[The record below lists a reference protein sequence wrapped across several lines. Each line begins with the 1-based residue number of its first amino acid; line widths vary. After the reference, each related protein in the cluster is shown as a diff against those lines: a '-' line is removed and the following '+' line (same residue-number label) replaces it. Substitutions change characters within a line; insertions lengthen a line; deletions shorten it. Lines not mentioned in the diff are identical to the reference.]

1 MKVMLIDP
9 PGFMGH
15 AIGRILGSFGTNKAD
30 QAWPPYDLQVMA
42 GYCRK
47 NRHDFKILDANN
59 LRLSYEDVYKE
70 IKSYNPDWVIYLT
83 CFPNFILDAQIAS
96 AAKRV
101 SPYIKTACMSL
112 SIFSVREPETQMRK
126 IVDLDYIPWGEPEIT
141 LMKLINGE
149 EPKNIRGLYYRDS
162 DGSVNFIRR
171 IMWTG
176 GEAERVRNLDDLG
189 VPVHSSL
196 PVDIYKCPLS
206 LNYPM
211 AIVNCSRGCI
221 NWCVHCQAG
230 AFQKPLR
237 YRSVDNVLEELHEV
251 RASGIKEIKFY
262 DCSLPTNKEFT
273 EQLCK
278 AMIEEKFNFT
288 WNCNVRAE
296 VVNEEILMAMKEAGC
311 HTIAVGCDSANPQI
325 LKNMRKNE
333 TVEQIEKA
341 VYLVK
346 KSGMRVLMYLTFG
359 LEGETKETM
368 EETYRF
374 VKRLKPEFVTFGI
387 VVPAPGTPFY
397 DSLER
402 HGSLLG
408 KDLEYQDPNA
418 LPSFLYPHLPPDDI
432 LNFTRAAYRDYYFSK
447 GYILSRLKGL
457 RSSTEFK
464 AGVENAYK
472 MVRRYVLE
480 RVR

>member
-30 QAWPPYDLQVMA
+30 QSWPPYDLQIMA
-42 GYCRK
+42 GYCRR
-47 NRHDFKILDANN
+47 NGHVFKILDANN
-59 LRLSYEDVYKE
+59 LKLSYEDVYKE

-83 CFPNFILDAQIAS
+83 CFPNFILDSQIVS
-96 AAKRV
+96 AAKKVNRN
-101 SPYIKTACMSL
+101 IKTACMSL
-112 SIFSVREPETQMRK
+112 SILSVQSPEIRMHEITG
-126 IVDLDYIPWGEPEIT
+126 LDYIPWGEPEMA
-141 LMKLINGE
+141 LMQLINGE
-149 EPKNIRGLYYRDS
+149 EPKNIRGLYYRDP
-162 DGSVNFIRR
+162 DGSVRF
-171 IMWTG
+171 TG

-189 VPVHSSL
+189 IPVHSSL
-196 PVDIYKCPLS
+196 PINIYKCPLS

-211 AIVNCSRGCI
+211 TIVNCSRGCI

-278 AMIEEKFNFT
+278 AMIEERFNFT

-296 VVNEEILMAMKEAGC
+296 VVNEEILMTMKEAGC
-311 HTIAVGCDSANPQI
+311 HTIAIGCDSANPQI

-333 TVEQIEKA
+333 TVGQIEEA
-341 VYLVK
+341 VHIVK
-346 KSGMRVLMYLTFG
+346 KSGMRILIYLTFG

-387 VVPAPGTPFY
+387 AVPAPGTPFY
-397 DSLER
+397 GSLEK
-402 HGSLLG
+402 HGFLTG

-432 LNFTRAAYRDYYFSK
+432 SDFTRAAYRNYYFST
-447 GYILSRLKGL
+447 GYILNRLKAL
-457 RSSTEFK
+457 KTSTEFK
-464 AGVENAYK
+464 TGITNAYK